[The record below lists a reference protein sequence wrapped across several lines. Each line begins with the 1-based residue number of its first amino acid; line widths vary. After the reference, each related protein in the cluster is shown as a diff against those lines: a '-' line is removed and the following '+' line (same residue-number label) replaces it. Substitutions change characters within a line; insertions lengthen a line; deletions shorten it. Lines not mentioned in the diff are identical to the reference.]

1 MIIVQIDVNASRN
14 MPEFLIAFPIGRQW
28 NMVPRYEMNALL
40 GFNQHSHRPRRVAWQ
55 SNEVHSLCEIVQIAF
70 GAFEK

>member
-1 MIIVQIDVNASRN
+1 
-14 MPEFLIAFPIGRQW
+14 
-28 NMVPRYEMNALL
+28 MVPRYEMNALL